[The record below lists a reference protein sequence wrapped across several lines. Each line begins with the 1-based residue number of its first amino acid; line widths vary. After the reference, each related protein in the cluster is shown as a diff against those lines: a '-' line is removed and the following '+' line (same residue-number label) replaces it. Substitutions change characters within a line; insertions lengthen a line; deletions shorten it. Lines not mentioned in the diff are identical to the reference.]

1 MEHVSQQVT
10 MKAGF
15 LAVEGGPLRL
25 LLLAQ
30 RANTA
35 RSSEKTRVAYL
46 TVFVRLR
53 LQSLNSFM
61 LL

>member
-1 MEHVSQQVT
+1 

-35 RSSEKTRVAYL
+35 RSSETTRVAYL
-46 TVFVRLR
+46 TVFVQLR

-61 LL
+61 LF